1 VDASTSTY
9 VTIGTAAVRADIPEG
24 TLRRWIAAGA
34 LPAKVDAGEQVV
46 RLEDVWRLLSRD
58 APTPRVAP
66 RREEGAVVVTGTAVE
81 PARHLAPA
89 RPEGLALIGALVGA
103 MIGKLD
109 DLYGEALT
117 AKDNQLAA
125 KDDLIVELRGRIERA
140 ERGLAA
146 REHAPP
152 TAPLLTPEEIAG
164 LHGANERQARELGR
178 LRARLATLEAARAP
192 VAGSHAP
199 PGAPRDTA
207 VEEETAP
214 TLPAAPLTASPAVPL
229 MASPAVPSAARQ
241 APVTGPTMPSSME
254 DVSRRRRAARRSWR
268 LRLVALLLGVVAAVV
283 FLQHILNPMAPAATR
298 TAAPRGLPARAQ
310 TTTRTAVIPLAG
322 VPLVARQTLGDTV
335 GLLAPRA
342 AAALPNGYIAVLDA
356 GNRRVAL
363 LDGAGRLVRSEQA
376 GALRDPTAIVSA
388 SDALYVL
395 DAGRGAIERYDTS
408 GRFVREVVRDGA
420 LRGGSGM
427 ALGRHGLLYVANP
440 GLDRI
445 VVVGSVDGKIGR
457 AITGG
462 RGTGGAG
469 GDRFTRPVDVAMGK
483 RGLYVLDGTDGHIVA
498 LTPAGTIAAQ
508 WPPAAPSTISAA
520 TTMRP
525 GRLMALPDGRLLVSG
540 PPDAVLVYAA
550 DDTLPVFQRAVTLP
564 NDQGRVLGALGLS
577 SAPRGDLLVTDTA
590 GNRVLLMPAPR

>member
-1 VDASTSTY
+1 VDASTY
-9 VTIGTAAVRADIPEG
+9 VTVSTAAVRADVPEG
-24 TLRRWIAAGA
+24 MLRRWIAVGA
-34 LPAKVDAGEQVV
+34 LPAKVDAGEQFV
-46 RLEDVWRLLSRD
+46 RLEDVWRLLARD
-58 APTPRVAP
+58 APTPRAAP
-66 RREEGAVVVTGTAVE
+66 RREEGAIVVTGTVVE
-81 PARHLAPA
+81 PARHRAPA

-109 DLYGEALT
+109 ELYGEALT

-125 KDDLIVELRGRIERA
+125 KDDLIVELRRRIERA

-164 LHGANERQARELGR
+164 LHGANERQARELRR

-199 PGAPRDTA
+199 PGAPTGA
-207 VEEETAP
+207 TVGEAPAPAAP
-214 TLPAAPLTASPAVPL
+214 TLPAVPAAPTL
-229 MASPAVPSAARQ
+229 PAVPSVARQ

-283 FLQHILNPMAPAATR
+283 FLQHILNPVVPAATR
-298 TAAPRGLPARAQ
+298 TAAHKGLPARTH
-310 TTTRTAVIPLAG
+310 TTTRAAVIPLAG
-322 VPLVARQTLGDTV
+322 VPLVARQPLGDAV

-342 AAALPNGYIAVLDA
+342 AVALPNGYIAVLDA

-376 GALRDPTAIVSA
+376 GALRDPTAIVPA

-395 DAGRGAIERYDTS
+395 DAGRGAIERYDTD
-408 GRFVREVVRDGA
+408 GRFVREVIRDGA
-420 LRGGSGM
+420 LRGASGM

-445 VVVGSVDGKIGR
+445 VVVGSVGGKIGR

-462 RGTGGAG
+462 RGTGG
-469 GDRFTRPVDVAMGK
+469 DRFTRPVDVAIGK
-483 RGLYVLDGTDGHIVA
+483 QGIYVLDGMDGHIVA
-498 LTPAGTIAAQ
+498 LTPAGSIAAQ
-508 WPPAAPSTISAA
+508 WPPTAPSTISSA
-520 TTMRP
+520 TTMRL
-525 GRLMALPDGRLLVSG
+525 GRLMVLPDGRLLVSG
-540 PPDAVLVYAA
+540 PPGAVLVYAA

-564 NDQGRVLGALGLS
+564 DGHGRALGALGLS
-577 SAPRGDLLVTDTA
+577 GTPDGELLIADTA
-590 GNRVLLMPAPR
+590 GNRVLLVPAPR